1 MSLKYLHIAST
12 LLASL
17 LTATAFGHTLEMPMK
32 LRVSAVQWLTFQHGL
47 YAWYAIIGGPIE
59 ILTILF
65 TAALAYKARQLRIS
79 AASRSAA
86 ILLVVAFLIWLGF
99 TNPVNARTAT
109 WTPESIPADWQHW
122 RMQWEYSHATR
133 FALQFA
139 ALALLVHA
147 AFKPGAEP
155 RESIHNDHVCATQG
169 RRNEAASQASNSE
182 LER

>member
-1 MSLKYLHIAST
+1 MSLKSLHIAST

-32 LRVSAVQWLTFQHGL
+32 LRVAAEHWLAFQHTL

-59 ILTILF
+59 ILTILS
-65 TAALAYKARQLRIS
+65 TAALAYKARHLRT
-79 AASRSAA
+79 SAA
-86 ILLVVAFLIWLGF
+86 IRSAVILFVVAFTIWLAF
-99 TNPVNARTAT
+99 TNPVNARTAR
-109 WTPESIPADWQHW
+109 WTPQSIPADWQHW

-147 AFKPGAEP
+147 AFESGAEP
-155 RESIHNDHVCATQG
+155 VGSH
-169 RRNEAASQASNSE
+169 S
-182 LER
+182 